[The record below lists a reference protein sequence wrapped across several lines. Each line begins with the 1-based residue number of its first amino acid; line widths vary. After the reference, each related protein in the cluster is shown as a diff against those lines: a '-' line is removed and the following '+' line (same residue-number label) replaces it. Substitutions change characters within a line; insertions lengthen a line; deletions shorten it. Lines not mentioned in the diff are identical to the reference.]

1 MNSNYNLA
9 DSVGNLED
17 VNNQTVNID
26 NSTKS
31 TQITSTNFS
40 FNVKKVR
47 HSRIKIENDVLKMQ
61 TRIQLLQAE
70 EDRAL
75 KVIEEARQKA
85 EQILTNR
92 QNQLKFKEELN
103 LRR

>member
-1 MNSNYNLA
+1 
-9 DSVGNLED
+9 
-17 VNNQTVNID
+17 
-26 NSTKS
+26 
-31 TQITSTNFS
+31 
-40 FNVKKVR
+40 
-47 HSRIKIENDVLKMQ
+47 MQ

-85 EQILTNR
+85 EQILKNR
-92 QNQLKFKEELN
+92 QNQLKFKEQLN

>member
-1 MNSNYNLA
+1 
-9 DSVGNLED
+9 
-17 VNNQTVNID
+17 
-26 NSTKS
+26 
-31 TQITSTNFS
+31 
-40 FNVKKVR
+40 
-47 HSRIKIENDVLKMQ
+47 MQ

-92 QNQLKFKEELN
+92 QNQLKFKKELN

>member
-1 MNSNYNLA
+1 
-9 DSVGNLED
+9 
-17 VNNQTVNID
+17 
-26 NSTKS
+26 
-31 TQITSTNFS
+31 
-40 FNVKKVR
+40 
-47 HSRIKIENDVLKMQ
+47 MQ